1 MMWVDFAFK
10 RALLNK
16 SEIRRDFQFIQQ
28 RPTNAGAF
36 LSFSGAVALLT

>member
-16 SEIRRDFQFIQQ
+16 SEIRRDF
-28 RPTNAGAF
+28 RELA
-36 LSFSGAVALLT
+36 